1 MKKSDSQIQQ
11 DVIAELQYDPVIDAS
26 EIGVAVKDGIV
37 TLNGRVDTFFKKSHV
52 EAAVKRVSGVRGFAE
67 EIEVNILSSS
77 QRTDADIAK
86 AAANALEWHVSIPH
100 EKIKVKVENGW
111 LTLEGELDWFYQKEA
126 AEKAVQGLLG
136 VKGVYNFIHL
146 KQREVSPREIKQKIK
161 EALHRHAEMD
171 ANKIEVLTDG
181 GKVTLTGTV
190 DSDSEREDAR
200 AAAWRASG
208 VFQVQNNIQVA
219 A

>member
-11 DVIAELQYDPVIDAS
+11 DVIAELQYDPVIEAS
-26 EIGVAVKDGIV
+26 QIGVAVKDGIV
-37 TLNGRVDTFFKKSHV
+37 TLTGRVDTFFKKSHV

-67 EIEVNILSSS
+67 EIEVQLLSSAK
-77 QRTDADIAK
+77 RTDADIVK
-86 AAANALEWHVSIPH
+86 AAANALEWHVSIPN
-100 EKIKVKVENGW
+100 ERIKVKVENGW

-126 AEKAVQGLLG
+126 AERAVQGLLG

-146 KQREVSPREIKQKIK
+146 KQKEVSAREIKQKIK

-181 GKVTLTGTV
+181 GKVILTGTV
-190 DSDSEREDAR
+190 DSEIEKEDAR